1 MRILKNCADF
11 FATLAG
17 ILLTFITLMTCFSL
31 IGRNTVGV
39 TLVGDFELT
48 SVVAGAAISLF
59 LPWCQ
64 LRRGNII
71 VDFFTAKMPDVIN
84 TKLDRL
90 GAFLLACV
98 FGLLMWRV
106 ALGGLSAYR
115 SGSATMLL
123 NFPEWAVYAVMVPAL
138 GLTSLIAFA
147 QAIFGFNEIAE

>member
-17 ILLTFITLMTCFSL
+17 ILLTVITLMTCFSL

-48 SVVAGAAISLF
+48 SVLAGPAITLF
-59 LPWCQ
+59 LPWCKYI
-64 LRRGNII
+64 RGNSIF
-71 VDFFTAKMPDVIN
+71 DFFTAKMPGVIN

-147 QAIFGFNEIAE
+147 QAFFGFNEIAE

>member
-1 MRILKNCADF
+1 MKILTHLADF
-11 FATLAG
+11 CATLAG
-17 ILLTFITLMTCFSL
+17 VLLTVITLMTCFSL

-48 SVVAGAAISLF
+48 SVVAGAAIALF

-64 LRRGNII
+64 VRRGNII
-71 VDFFTAKMPDVIN
+71 VDFFTAKMTQRVN
-84 TKLDRL
+84 ARLDRL

-98 FGLLMWRV
+98 FAMLMWRV
-106 ALGGLSAYR
+106 AVGGWSAYR

-123 NFPEWAVYAVMVPAL
+123 NFPEWVVYAVMVPAL

-147 QAIFGFNEIAE
+147 QAIWGWTEVAE